1 MDVISLYF
9 IASYYY
15 SCRRATPSANP
26 SPTNTIAT
34 TTNGPVARPSR
45 SVLLSRASL
54 SGAGGIHS
62 RNSLL
67 RSLFCCNHCYPRT
80 LLVSSRQL
88 ASPLSPP
95 LPSTKNLENTL
106 NFLSFLFPLFL
117 LLRFEDLRSF
127 DDSFFLSVGIEN
139 ENGNVIIFF
148 LVFASTC
155 YYILYLYL
163 CSKNARI
170 CCLDLSINIYSEA
183 NENNSPPPPHPPSP
197 FSQNEEKTNY
207 YFHFHLTTNSPSP
220 VFFSHPVDRPANK
233 ISRAGS
239 RDISC
244 SDMEFEKSNV
254 AVTEVTRAPLSTVST
269 TLQIS

>member
-127 DDSFFLSVGIEN
+127 DSFFLSVGIEN

-183 NENNSPPPPHPPSP
+183 NENNFPPTPTPPPPLVKTKRRRIIIFIFILRRIHPPP
-197 FSQNEEKTNY
+197 
-207 YFHFHLTTNSPSP
+207 YFFHIP
-220 VFFSHPVDRPANK
+220 
-233 ISRAGS
+233 
-239 RDISC
+239 
-244 SDMEFEKSNV
+244 
-254 AVTEVTRAPLSTVST
+254 
-269 TLQIS
+269 

>member
-127 DDSFFLSVGIEN
+127 DSFFLSVGIEN
-139 ENGNVIIFF
+139 ENGNESDNFF
-148 LVFASTC
+148 P
-155 YYILYLYL
+155 
-163 CSKNARI
+163 RI
-170 CCLDLSINIYSEA
+170 C
-183 NENNSPPPPHPPSP
+183 
-197 FSQNEEKTNY
+197 
-207 YFHFHLTTNSPSP
+207 FHLLLHIVFISLFKKCTNL
-220 VFFSHPVDRPANK
+220 
-233 ISRAGS
+233 
-239 RDISC
+239 
-244 SDMEFEKSNV
+244 
-254 AVTEVTRAPLSTVST
+254 LS
-269 TLQIS
+269 